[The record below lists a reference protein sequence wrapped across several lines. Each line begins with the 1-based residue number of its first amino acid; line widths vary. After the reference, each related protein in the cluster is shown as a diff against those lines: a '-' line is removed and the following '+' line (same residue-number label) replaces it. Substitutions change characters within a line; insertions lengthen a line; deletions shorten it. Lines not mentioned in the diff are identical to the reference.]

1 VIDVDQLCR
10 VYCTGSGSSAK
21 EIRALDR
28 LSLQVSGGET
38 HGLLGPNGAGKTTL
52 VKILSTVLTP
62 TSGTARVAGADVVRQ
77 PKIVRTRIGLVLG
90 GDRGLYTRL
99 SARQNLHFWGAAA
112 RLDRRSLRRRT
123 DELLDRLGLAEWAD
137 QPVETFSRGMKQRV
151 HLARGLVGD
160 PDLLILD
167 EPTAG
172 LDPVA
177 CREFRNLVRSLRAD
191 GKTMLIATHDMIE
204 AEQLCDRVTLVDR
217 GQAIFCESTREVGHL
232 LGGDGRV
239 EFVDDDPWLPDL
251 VRAVSGVVD
260 VTPDGDGRWVV
271 TLSSDSVAAVLSLL
285 AEKGVRDIASRPPT
299 LEQVYVRYLGDR
311 GLSL

>member
-1 VIDVDQLCR
+1 MIDVEQLGR
-10 VYCTGSGSSAK
+10 VYRTGSVSSAK
-21 EIRALDR
+21 EIVALEQFNLR
-28 LSLQVSGGET
+28 VGGGET

-62 TSGTARVAGADVVRQ
+62 SSGTARVAGADVVRQ
-77 PKIVRTRIGLVLG
+77 PKTVRARIGLVLG

-123 DELLDRLGLAEWAD
+123 DELLDRLGLAERAD

-151 HLARGLVGD
+151 HLARGLIGD
-160 PDLLILD
+160 PELLILD

-177 CREFRNLVRSLRAD
+177 CREFRNLVRALRSD

-217 GQAIFCESTREVGHL
+217 GRAIFSENTREVGRL

-251 VRAVSGVVD
+251 VRAVPGVVD
-260 VTPDGDGRWVV
+260 VTSDDEGHWMV
-271 TLSSDSVAAVLSLL
+271 TLASDSVGAVLSLL

-299 LEQVYVRYLGDR
+299 LEQVYVRYMGDR
-311 GLSL
+311 GLTL

>member
-1 VIDVDQLCR
+1 MIDVEQLCR
-10 VYCTGSGSSAK
+10 VYRTGSGSSAK
-21 EIRALDR
+21 QTVALDGF
-28 LSLQVSGGET
+28 SLHVGGGET

-77 PKIVRTRIGLVLG
+77 PKAVRTCIGLVLG

-112 RLDRRSLRRRT
+112 RLDRRHLRRRT

-151 HLARGLVGD
+151 HLARGLIGD
-160 PDLLILD
+160 PEVLILD

-177 CREFRNLVRSLRAD
+177 CREFRNLIRSLRAG
-191 GKTMLIATHDMIE
+191 GKTMLIATHDMVE
-204 AEQLCDRVTLVDR
+204 AEQLCDRVTLVDHGR
-217 GQAIFCESTREVGHL
+217 AIFCENTQEVGRL

-260 VTPDGDGRWVV
+260 VSPGGDGRWVV
-271 TLSSDSVAAVLSLL
+271 TLSSDSVGAVLSLL

-299 LEQVYVRYLGDR
+299 LEQVYVRYMGDR
-311 GLSL
+311 GLRL